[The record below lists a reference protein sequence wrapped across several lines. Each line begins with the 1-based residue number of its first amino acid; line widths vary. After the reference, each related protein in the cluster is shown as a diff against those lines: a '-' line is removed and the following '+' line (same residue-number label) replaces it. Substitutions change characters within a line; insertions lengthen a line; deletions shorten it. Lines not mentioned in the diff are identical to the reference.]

1 MSIRN
6 HHRSWRM
13 PMTVLVLVLSSP
25 LPTTGQ
31 HTSALKVHTFRAID
45 GLFTI
50 GYEQVL
56 NKRVS
61 VELSLQG
68 GRYIDFRPNRLEDY
82 EVRGIGAIG
91 AFRYFPVSKNIS
103 APRGFFTYA
112 ALRYVYLNE
121 TFLYTASR
129 TQYEVGGNL
138 VNVGLGIGYKF
149 AYRRL
154 GLEAFVGWGTGR
166 LKSIDD
172 EYRNNIPEYYQSSIE
187 EQEHF
192 PQLDVAICYMLSP
205 FSED

>member
-6 HHRSWRM
+6 HHLSWM
-13 PMTVLVLVLSSP
+13 IAITVLILSSCSP
-25 LPTTGQ
+25 SAGQ
-31 HTSALKVHTFRAID
+31 HTAALKMHTFRAPD

-50 GYEQVL
+50 GYEQAL
-56 NKRVS
+56 NERVS

-68 GRYIDFRPNRLEDY
+68 GHYVDFQPNRWEDY

-91 AFRYFPVSKNIS
+91 AFRYFPVSKNIG

-112 ALRYVYLNE
+112 ALRYIYLNE
-121 TFLYTASR
+121 TFRYTASQ
-129 TQYEVGGNL
+129 TKYEVGGNL
-138 VNVGLGIGYKF
+138 VNAGLGIGYKV

-154 GLEAFVGWGTGR
+154 GLEAFVGWGIGQLR
-166 LKSIDD
+166 SVDD
-172 EYRNNIPEYYQSSIE
+172 AYRNNIPEFFQSSIE

-205 FSED
+205 SSKD

>member
-1 MSIRN
+1 MPIRN
-6 HHRSWRM
+6 HYLPWTIAI
-13 PMTVLVLVLSSP
+13 TVLILSTSSP
-25 LPTTGQ
+25 GAGQ
-31 HTSALKVHTFRAID
+31 HTAALKAHTFRALD

-50 GYEQVL
+50 GYEQAL
-56 NKRVS
+56 HERVS

-68 GRYIDFRPNRLEDY
+68 GHYINFRPNRWEDY

-91 AFRYFPVSKNIS
+91 AFRYFPVTKNIG

-121 TFLYTASR
+121 TFCYTASR
-129 TQYEVGGNL
+129 TKYEVGGNL
-138 VNVGLGIGYKF
+138 VNVGLGIGYKV
-149 AYRRL
+149 AYRRM

-172 EYRNNIPEYYQSSIE
+172 AYRNNIPEYFQSSIE

-205 FSED
+205 FSKD